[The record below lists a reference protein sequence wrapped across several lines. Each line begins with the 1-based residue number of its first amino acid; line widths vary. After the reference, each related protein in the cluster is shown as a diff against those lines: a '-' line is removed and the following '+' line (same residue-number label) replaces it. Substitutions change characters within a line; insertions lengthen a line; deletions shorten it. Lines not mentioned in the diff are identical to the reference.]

1 MIRSTGLCFCSYLI
15 LYKSVRPL
23 CFLMYDIRP
32 TVSTTADNFGT
43 EISPSIDCH
52 KCPLTSLGV
61 GLGLGEGR
69 PGFLWLYSLQRVCRW
84 CKLFSF
90 PLCNSTPSFAAKCYA
105 APVWSDDLFSLCWV
119 MYRLGEVVGL
129 SVWHFVVSDPATWCF
144 NSHSE
149 SMRTLWSCKAQQCKH
164 QLHSTVWTVGKVCPL
179 QTHSHN
185 CLKTGFSKHCIVEL

>member
-1 MIRSTGLCFCSYLI
+1 MFCKWKWVDQASGLCVCSYLI
-15 LYKSVRPL
+15 MYKRVRPL

-69 PGFLWLYSLQRVCRW
+69 PGFLWLYSRQSVCSW

-90 PLCNSTPSFAAKCYA
+90 SLCNSTLSFAAKYYA
-105 APVWSDDLFSLCWV
+105 AAVWSDDLFSLCWV
-119 MYRLGEVVGL
+119 MDRLGEAVGL
-129 SVWHFVVSDPATWCF
+129 AVWCFVVSDLATWCLIPIQSRWGVYGVAKHSSANT
-144 NSHSE
+144 NSTPQFE
-149 SMRTLWSCKAQQCKH
+149 Q
-164 QLHSTVWTVGKVCPL
+164 
-179 QTHSHN
+179 
-185 CLKTGFSKHCIVEL
+185 